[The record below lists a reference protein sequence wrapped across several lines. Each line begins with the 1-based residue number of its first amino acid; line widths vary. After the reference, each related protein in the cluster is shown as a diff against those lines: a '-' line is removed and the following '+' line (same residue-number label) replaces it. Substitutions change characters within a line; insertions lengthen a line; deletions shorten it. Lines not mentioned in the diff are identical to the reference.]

1 MPRKILIVEDNQ
13 DNRELAVKVLRNKGF
28 ETVEAVDG
36 EEAIEKAVSEKP
48 DLILLDIS
56 LPKLTG
62 YEVAKRLKSMEEFKE
77 IPIVAFTAHAMT
89 GDREKV
95 IAAGFEGY
103 ISKPINI
110 REFPDQV
117 KLYIRGKRESVLG
130 GEEKKDIN
138 R

>member
-1 MPRKILIVEDNQ
+1 MPRKILIVEDNE

-28 ETVEAVDG
+28 ETVTAVDG

-56 LPKLTG
+56 LPKLDG

-77 IPIVAFTAHAMT
+77 IPIVAFTAHAMK

-110 REFPDQV
+110 REFPDQI

-130 GEEKKDIN
+130 GEEK
-138 R
+138 

>member
-1 MPRKILIVEDNQ
+1 MPRKILIVEDNE

-28 ETVEAVDG
+28 ETVTAVDG

-56 LPKLTG
+56 LPKLDG
-62 YEVAKRLKSMEEFKE
+62 YEVAKRLKNMEEFKD
-77 IPIVAFTAHAMT
+77 IPIVAFTAHAMK

-117 KLYIRGKRESVLG
+117 KLYIRGKRESVLD
-130 GEEKKDIN
+130 GEEK
-138 R
+138 

>member
-1 MPRKILIVEDNQ
+1 MPRKILIVEDNE

-36 EEAIEKAVSEKP
+36 EQAIEKAVSEKP

-56 LPKLTG
+56 LPKLDG
-62 YEVAKRLKSMEEFKE
+62 YEVAKRLKEMDEFKE
-77 IPIVAFTAHAMT
+77 IPIVAFTAHAMK

-95 IAAGFEGY
+95 IIAGFEGY
-103 ISKPINI
+103 ISKPINV

-117 KLYIRGKRESVLG
+117 RLYIRGKRESVLG
-130 GEEKKDIN
+130 GETKEDLN

>member
-1 MPRKILIVEDNQ
+1 MPRKILIVEDNE

-36 EEAIEKAVSEKP
+36 EQAIEKAVSEKP

-56 LPKLTG
+56 LPKLDG
-62 YEVAKRLKSMEEFKE
+62 YEVAKRLKEMDEFKE
-77 IPIVAFTAHAMT
+77 IPIVAFTAHAMK

-95 IAAGFEGY
+95 ISAGFEGY
-103 ISKPINI
+103 ISKPINV

-117 KLYIRGKRESVLG
+117 RLYIRGKRESVLG
-130 GEEKKDIN
+130 GENKEDLN

>member
-1 MPRKILIVEDNQ
+1 MPRKILIVEDNE

-28 ETVEAVDG
+28 ETVTAVDG

-48 DLILLDIS
+48 DLILLDIT
-56 LPKLTG
+56 LPKLDG
-62 YEVAKRLKSMEEFKE
+62 YEVAKRLKNMEEFKD
-77 IPIVAFTAHAMT
+77 IPIVAFTAHAMK

-95 IAAGFEGY
+95 IVAGFEGY
-103 ISKPINI
+103 ISKPINV

-130 GEEKKDIN
+130 GEEK
-138 R
+138 

>member
-130 GEEKKDIN
+130 GE
-138 R
+138 